1 MNANVRTRLAHPRN
15 SGFRRL
21 TSLDLMFLRFESA
34 AWPCHFAGLAVVE
47 GKALLDDSGKLRL
60 GEITDRLNRRLARI
74 PELRRRLYFP
84 GVLRGGPLWVDDDR
98 FDIRH
103 HVRQAAVEA
112 PGGDAQLLEA
122 AARLDESQLD
132 RIRPLWE
139 LWFLTG
145 LRDGRIGVLLKLH
158 HCVADGT
165 AAVAV
170 MGSLFDLEPDAT
182 DPVSAPWTPEPIPAA
197 WSLLADNLSGKVR
210 TVGRGA
216 AALAHPIRLARAVS
230 LFVMLARGTLGSKAS
245 PRTSLNQPVLAG
257 RRVRFLRVSRSAMK
271 EAGHAHHGT
280 VNDVVLGLWSGGLR
294 ELLETRGELVAGLEL
309 AAGQAVSLRSGFD
322 RTVGNQVGT
331 IMLPLPVWEQDA
343 SRRLDLIVQRAH
355 KPGARQQSAAIM
367 GVLAG
372 LSALP
377 IARSGSRRQRAV
389 NVRVTNVAGP
399 PVPAYIFGARI
410 LEILPILRLFGNV
423 GLALCAFSYA
433 GQIYLVVTAD
443 AARFP
448 DLDVLIEGMERDWQ
462 ALVGDP
468 VAEPVPA

>member
-1 MNANVRTRLAHPRN
+1 
-15 SGFRRL
+15 
-21 TSLDLMFLRFESA
+21 MFLRFESA

-47 GKALLDDSGKLRL
+47 SRALLDDSGQLRL
-60 GEITDRLNRRLARI
+60 GEISDRLHRRLARI
-74 PELRRRLYFP
+74 PELRRRLYSP
-84 GVLRGGPLWVDDDR
+84 GILRGGPLWVDDDR

-103 HVRQAAVEA
+103 HVRQTTVGA
-112 PGGDAQLLEA
+112 PGDDAQLLEA
-122 AARLDESQLD
+122 AARLDERQLD
-132 RIRPLWE
+132 RNRPLWE

-145 LRDGRIGVLLKLH
+145 LRDGCMGVLLKLH
-158 HCVADGT
+158 HCVADGA
-165 AAVAV
+165 AAVAI

-182 DPVSAPWTPEPIPAA
+182 DPASAPWTLEPIPGAR
-197 WSLLADNLSGKVR
+197 SLLADNLSGKVR
-210 TVGRGA
+210 TVRRGA
-216 AALAHPIRLARAVS
+216 AALAHPIRLAQAVR
-230 LFVMLARGTLGSKAS
+230 LFVMLTRDTLGSKTS
-245 PRTSLNQPVLAG
+245 PRTSLNRPVLAR

-271 EAGHAHHGT
+271 KAGHAHHGT

-309 AAGQAVSLRSGFD
+309 VAGQAVSLRSGPD

-331 IMLPLPVWEQDA
+331 IMLPLPVWEPDA
-343 SRRLDLIVQRAH
+343 NRRLDLIVQRAH

-389 NVRVTNVAGP
+389 NVRVTNVVGP

-410 LEILPILRLFGNV
+410 IEILPIVRLFGNV
-423 GLALCAFSYA
+423 GLALCAFSYV
-433 GQIYLVVTAD
+433 GQVYLVVTAD

-448 DLDVLIEGMERDWQ
+448 DLDLLIEGMERDWQ
-462 ALVGDP
+462 ALVGVP

>member
-1 MNANVRTRLAHPRN
+1 
-15 SGFRRL
+15 
-21 TSLDLMFLRFESA
+21 MFLRFESA

-60 GEITDRLNRRLARI
+60 GEITDSLNRRLTRI

-84 GVLRGGPLWVDDDR
+84 GVLRGGPLWVDDDL
-98 FDIRH
+98 FNIRH
-103 HVRQAAVEA
+103 HIRQAAVEA

-132 RIRPLWE
+132 RDRPLWD

-145 LRDGRIGVLLKLH
+145 LPDGRIGVLLKLH
-158 HCVADGT
+158 HCVADGM

-182 DPVSAPWTPEPIPAA
+182 DPVSAPWTPEPIPGA

-216 AALAHPIRLARAVS
+216 AALAHPIRLARAVG
-230 LFVMLARGTLGSKAS
+230 LFVALARETLGGKAS

-294 ELLETRGELVAGLEL
+294 KLLETRGELVAGLEL
-309 AAGQAVSLRSGFD
+309 TAGQAVSLRSGFD
-322 RTVGNQVGT
+322 RTVGNQIGT
-331 IMLPLPVWEQDA
+331 MMLPLPVWEQNA
-343 SRRLDLIVQRAH
+343 GRRLDLIVQRAH
-355 KPGARQQSAAIM
+355 KPGHRQQSAAIM

-372 LSALP
+372 MSAMP
-377 IARSGSRRQRAV
+377 IARSGSRHQRAV

-410 LEILPILRLFGNV
+410 LEILPIVRLFGNV
-423 GLALCAFSYA
+423 GLALCAFSYT
-433 GQIYLVVTAD
+433 GQVYLVVTAD

-448 DLDVLIEGMERDWQ
+448 DLDVLIEGMERDWH
-462 ALVGDP
+462 ALIGSH
-468 VAEPVPA
+468 VAEAFVAEALSA